1 MTSRTMLH
9 ISVSLYILG
18 FKAAASVFLAH
29 GVTNKLLVHFALEL
43 MDRKGAA
50 DFKRMLN
57 LLCWMLEK
65 VISLQL
71 SENMSVLFTVA
82 LPPSWV

>member
-1 MTSRTMLH
+1 MTSRTMRH

-18 FKAAASVFLAH
+18 FKATASVFLAH
-29 GVTNKLLVHFALEL
+29 RVTNKLLVHFALEL